1 MGIIFKRFFPAS
13 FLVAIFLVA
22 VSIGGWIFFYDNHSA
37 PGTAILG
44 GYRER
49 WFLANLFLSYL
60 AIWAIVLNVAQI
72 GKTGGFRIISIHLG
86 VLAAVASL
94 EAVALIGLID
104 FRTLVGEVGAGKR
117 YGKLKPDHRIRWAGK
132 PNHRVEGTTFQNLTG
147 IYGVKSEPIF
157 FSAQTDHYGL
167 RNPSTKKDPTV
178 LLLGDSILFAGLLPL
193 EDTVTERLEAKLN
206 TAGMNISEPGY
217 SPQEELIRLETTG
230 LDLPG
235 KVVLHFIFEGNDLT
249 DSQAWRA
256 WQMRRFESEWPSS
269 GLITNLLSL
278 LHAPKTGVAD
288 RRFGFFTNRL
298 GKEVKIYFLYD
309 GLQIVSQMNE
319 MPFLEAAF
327 TEAKRDLETRG
338 GVYAIV
344 FVPAKITVLHEY
356 CAWPKGSDFASA
368 ERWES
373 PFRAALAEFCARAG
387 IPCQDLTAP
396 LEVLAREGNLPY
408 FAADTHL
415 NAAGHE
421 AAASFLAPWISSL
434 ISRERNDIFAR

>member
-1 MGIIFKRFFPAS
+1 VGISKRFSLAS
-13 FLVAIFLVA
+13 FLGAIFFA
-22 VSIGGWIFFYDNHSA
+22 AASIGGWMFFYDDHSA

-49 WFLANLFLSYL
+49 WFLLNLFWSYL

-72 GKTGGFRIISIHLG
+72 GKIGGFRIVGIHLG

-94 EAVALIGLID
+94 ETFALIGLID
-104 FRTLVGEVGAGKR
+104 FRTLVGEVGAGKL

-132 PNHRVEGTTFQNLTG
+132 PNQSVEGTTFQNLAG

-157 FSAQTDHYGL
+157 FSVQTDHYGL
-167 RNPSTKKDPTV
+167 RNPPTKKDPV
-178 LLLGDSILFAGLLPL
+178 ILLLGDSILFAGLLPL
-193 EDTVTERLEAKLN
+193 EETVTERLEAELN
-206 TAGMNISEPGY
+206 TSVMNISEPGY
-217 SPQEELIRLETTG
+217 SPQEELIRLESTR
-230 LDLPG
+230 LDLRG
-235 KVVLHFIFEGNDLT
+235 RVVLHFIFEGNDLT

-269 GLITNLLSL
+269 GLSTNLLSF
-278 LHAPKTGVAD
+278 LHAPKIRVAD
-288 RRFGFFTNRL
+288 RRFGFFTNRM
-298 GKEVKIYFLYD
+298 GEKVKIYFLYD
-309 GLQIVSQMNE
+309 GLQIASQMNE
-319 MPFLEAAF
+319 MPFLESAF
-327 TEAKRDLETRG
+327 AEVKRNIENCG

-344 FVPAKITVLHEY
+344 FVPAKITVLHKY
-356 CAWPKGSDFASA
+356 CVWPKGSDFESA
-368 ERWES
+368 DRWAS

-396 LEVLAREGNLPY
+396 LESLAQEGNLPY

-421 AAASFLAPWISSL
+421 MAAGFLAPWIKSL
-434 ISRERNDIFAR
+434 ITKSEKYEQP